1 MNAGSI
7 DTPAPNQFGPPPA
20 NQPQANGSMPAPAPN
35 TNSATASGGDSG
47 GIDGAPSA
55 GAPGAPGT
63 PGSVGGTSG
72 PTKPLLGNPVNV
84 TQGSMGGSMSAY
96 GTKVSNQIMTEQQRD
111 QRYYEGGQPN
121 AQTFYGNSTNVR
133 SELVLQDMMK
143 SVKDNWNSVDPK
155 VKELFDSGK
164 ADNFFGPNPPA
175 DFKSMPGWK
184 KAGLYLA
191 GKAAFET
198 ANTFDP
204 NHKDPGDQA
213 WGALSHYNKDSSF
226 KNYGLSMNLRSA
238 DGKAALTSPGYAAI
252 ADLNTLDDSY
262 HLQQGGNNFG
272 ADQALDRAHM
282 TFVDV
287 NKGMGEYLKQKEIFY
302 KNAFGG
308 SSDLQS
314 KIGSASLMDYINEHF

>member
-7 DTPAPNQFGPPPA
+7 DTPQNQNQFGPAPA
-20 NQPQANGSMPAPAPN
+20 NQPQANGSPPAPN
-35 TNSATASGGDSG
+35 TNNGTASAGDSG
-47 GIDGAPSA
+47 GIDGAPSV
-55 GAPGAPGT
+55 GAPGAPSAPGT
-63 PGSVGGTSG
+63 AG
-72 PTKPLLGNPVNV
+72 PTKPLLGTPVNV

-96 GTKVSNQIMTEQQRD
+96 GVKVSNQIMTEQQRD
-111 QRYYEGGQPN
+111 GRYYEGGKPN

-133 SELVLQDMMK
+133 SELVLQDMMQ

-155 VKELFDSGK
+155 VKEMFDSGK
-164 ADNFFGPNPPA
+164 ADDFFGKNRPPG
-175 DFKSMPGWK
+175 FESMPGWK

-213 WGALSHYNKDSSF
+213 WGALSHYNKDSQF
-226 KNYGLSMNLRSA
+226 KDYGLSVNLRSA

-252 ADLNTLDDSY
+252 ADLNTLDDSFQ
-262 HLQQGGNNFG
+262 LQQGGNTFG
-272 ADQALDRAHM
+272 ADQPLDRAHM

-287 NKGMGEYLKQKEIFY
+287 NKGMGEYMKQKDIFY

-308 SSDLQS
+308 SPDLQS